1 MACMTAACWRCIPC
15 SAGDVTVPAPEGALP
30 WLFLRRARML
40 LHRGNCLLVGC
51 RGDEIVAAG
60 GVVPFS
66 NKPGTWDYFRNGE
79 RGVRWVCV

>member
-1 MACMTAACWRCIPC
+1 M
-15 SAGDVTVPAPEGALP
+15 PAPEGALP